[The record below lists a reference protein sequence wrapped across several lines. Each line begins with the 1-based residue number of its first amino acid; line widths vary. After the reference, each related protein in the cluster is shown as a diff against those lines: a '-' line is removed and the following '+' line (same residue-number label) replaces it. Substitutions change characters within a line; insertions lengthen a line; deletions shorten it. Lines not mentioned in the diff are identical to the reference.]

1 MARDIHIS
9 RGNSPYTGQLTKGCR
24 QCMKGAK
31 LVLFITGKCPK
42 DCYYCPISEERYDQ
56 DVTFANEVEVKELG
70 QAIAEARL
78 IDATGMGI
86 TGGEPVL
93 ELERIITYI
102 RAFKQTFGET
112 FHIHLYTGLEP
123 VPLDAVRQLVNVGL
137 DELRLHRFEVG
148 EDYIEL
154 QQIMK
159 GKGKLGLEIPVI
171 PGMLK
176 PLKKLLQEFNALG
189 IDFINLNE
197 MEFADLNAQNLRQRG
212 FKLDADT
219 IAGVQNSENEA
230 LELLEWAARE
240 TSLNIS
246 YFPLALKEGTQL
258 RNRFKR
264 RAKNIAKPFERI
276 SREGL
281 LVKGVI
287 ISKTEMSLIEV
298 QELLVN
304 EFKIPSDQVWINER
318 KNQIETSTRIAR
330 RLAQRLKAQGLDVG
344 LVEEYPI
351 VTRFQVS
358 YTPL

>member
-1 MARDIHIS
+1 
-9 RGNSPYTGQLTKGCR
+9 
-24 QCMKGAK
+24 MKGAK

-42 DCYYCPISEERYDQ
+42 DCYYCPISEERYNQ
-56 DVTFANEVEVKELG
+56 DVTFANELEVKEIG
-70 QAIAEARL
+70 QAIAEAQL

-86 TGGEPVL
+86 TGGEPFL

-102 RAFKQTFGET
+102 RAFKRTFGET

-123 VPLDAVRQLVNVGL
+123 VPLEAVRQLLNAGL

-148 EDYIEL
+148 EDYVEL
-154 QQIMK
+154 QKLMK
-159 GKGKLGLEIPVI
+159 GKGQLGLEIPVI

-176 PLKKLLQEFNALG
+176 PLKELLQQLNALE

-197 MEFADLNAQNLRQRG
+197 MEFADLNAQKLRQRG

-219 IAGVQNSENEA
+219 IAAVQNSEGEA

-240 TSLNIS
+240 TSLNIH
-246 YFPLALKEGTQL
+246 FCPLALKDGTQL

-276 SREGL
+276 SQEGL

-287 ISKTEMSLIEV
+287 IPKTGMSLIDV
-298 QELLVN
+298 QEMLEN
-304 EFKIPSDQVWINER
+304 EYQIQSEQVWINES
-318 KNQIETSTRIAR
+318 KKWIETSTRIVR
-330 RLAQRLKAQGLDVG
+330 RIANRLKTQGFDVG
-344 LVEEYPI
+344 IVEEYPI
-351 VTRFQVS
+351 ATRFQVAYS
-358 YTPL
+358 PL

>member
-1 MARDIHIS
+1 
-9 RGNSPYTGQLTKGCR
+9 
-24 QCMKGAK
+24 MKGAK

-42 DCYYCPISEERYDQ
+42 NCFYCPISEERYDQ
-56 DVTFANEVEVKELG
+56 NVTFANEVEVKEIG
-70 QAIAEARL
+70 QAIAEAQL

-86 TGGEPVL
+86 TGGEPFL

-102 RAFKQTFGET
+102 RAFKQAFGEP

-123 VPLDAVRQLVNVGL
+123 VPLQAVRQLVTAGL

-154 QQIMK
+154 KNIMK

-176 PLKKLLQEFNALG
+176 LLQKLLQQFDALG

-197 MEFADLNAQNLRQRG
+197 MEFADLNAQRLRQRG
-212 FKLDADT
+212 FKLDANT
-219 IAGVQNSENEA
+219 IAAVQSSEDEA
-230 LELLEWAARE
+230 LELLEWAAKE
-240 TSLNIS
+240 TSLNIH
-246 YFPLALKEGTQL
+246 YCPLALKDGTQL

-276 SREGL
+276 SQEGL

-287 ISKTEMSLIEV
+287 MSKTGMRLIEI
-298 QELLVN
+298 QEIVVN
-304 EFKIPSDQVWINER
+304 EYKIPSDQVWINEK
-318 KNQIETSTRIAR
+318 KNRIETSTQIAR
-330 RLAQRLKAQGLDVG
+330 MIAKRLKAQGFDVG
-344 LVEEYPI
+344 IVEEYPI
-351 VTRFQVS
+351 ATRFQVS
-358 YTPL
+358 YSPL